1 MRIKLIDAG
10 KRFNREWIF
19 RHINLEFSHQD
30 SYAIIGPNGSGK
42 STLLQM
48 LAGIIQPSEGS
59 IEYNLD
65 NPVKPEDVFQL
76 ISFCAPYMEVV
87 EEMTLAEF
95 LEFHGGFKP
104 FIGGM
109 KGEEVAAIVDLKHA
123 YHKQIRHYSSGMKQR
138 VRLAQAIL
146 SDSPVLLLDEPCS
159 NLDAKGVE
167 LYLSLIRKYTSGR
180 LVVVSS
186 NEEAEF
192 SFCTKRVEVSA
203 FK

>member
-19 RHINLEFSHQD
+19 RHINLEFSHSE

-42 STLLQM
+42 STLLQ
-48 LAGIIQPSEGS
+48 LIAGIIQPSEGS
-59 IEYNLD
+59 LEYHNVNL
-65 NPVKPEDVFQL
+65 VKPEDVFHL
-76 ISFCAPYMEVV
+76 VSFSAPYMEVV
-87 EEMTLAEF
+87 EEMTLEEF
-95 LEFHGGFKP
+95 LGFHSGFKP

-167 LYLSLIRKYTSGR
+167 LYLSLIKDYSAGK

-186 NEEAEF
+186 NEEVEYG
-192 SFCTKRVEVSA
+192 FCTKRVEVSE